1 MSLKTKRILLT
12 AFLLVFAGAAGF
24 AQSENTDEPAPEFKG
39 SPYDT
44 GDQIFALHLGGI
56 APLFS
61 IDPNT
66 GDFTPFTDHLMFG
79 GCGYIEWGS
88 YLNNNM
94 ILGIEFGGLFS
105 ETPNRV
111 LYSIP
116 VTAKFTY
123 VTHTYPLEIPFSA
136 GLGFGITKLQDQTY
150 FGPIVKLG
158 GGIRFAIK
166 GDWALGV
173 ITQGLFVPEFYFDE
187 EKADKSRIGTF
198 LEICL
203 SAVYHF

>member
-1 MSLKTKRILLT
+1 MPLKTKRILLT
-12 AFLLVFAGAAGF
+12 AFLLVFAVAVGS
-24 AQSENTDEPAPEFKG
+24 AQFEDEDEPTPDFKG

-66 GDFTPFTDHLMFG
+66 GDFNPFTDHLMFG

-88 YLNNNM
+88 YLNSNM
-94 ILGIEFGGLFS
+94 ILGIEFCGLFS

-123 VTHTYPLEIPFSA
+123 VIHTYPLEIPFSA
-136 GLGFGITKLQDQTY
+136 GFGFGITKLQDQTY
-150 FGPIVKLG
+150 FGPILKLG

-166 GDWALGV
+166 GDWALGI
-173 ITQGLFVPEFYFDE
+173 ITQGLFVPEIYFDA

-198 LEICL
+198 LEISL